1 VGQVIQAPI
10 LAGIIKIVHWGGDYF
25 FLYLWAFAVLMTLFL
40 MTIYPDLIA
49 PLFDKYT
56 PMPEGEL
63 KDDVNSKYDFLNK
76 YSFRSALIY

>member
-1 VGQVIQAPI
+1 MF
-10 LAGIIKIVHWGGDYF
+10 WGGDYF
-25 FLYLWAFAVLMTLFL
+25 FVYLWFFAVAMTLFL

-63 KDDVNSKYDFLNK
+63 RSQIEALETKMM
-76 YSFRSALIY
+76 SFETFQNFKNPMNATFE